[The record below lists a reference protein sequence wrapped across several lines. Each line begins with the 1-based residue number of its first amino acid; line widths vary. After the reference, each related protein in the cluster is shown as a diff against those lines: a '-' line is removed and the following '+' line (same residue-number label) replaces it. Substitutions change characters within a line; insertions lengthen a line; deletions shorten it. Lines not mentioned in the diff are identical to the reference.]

1 MRVANGCVFLIWGCP
16 FSISSWRCWIC
27 FICSWSGCS
36 TAVARW
42 RRPPDGCILSKARW
56 LCSHSSLRHYEG
68 EKWNLFILIILCV
81 QRILSI
87 FQLWLNRFF
96 FFFFFSFLDSLVH
109 VPIVRLGLR
118 PCIKLE
124 HQATICTV
132 SSYEW
137 NLLHW
142 PSCLTFAFVATF
154 RPQ

>member
-109 VPIVRLGLR
+109 VPIVR
-118 PCIKLE
+118 
-124 HQATICTV
+124 
-132 SSYEW
+132 SSPMYKTGASGH
-137 NLLHW
+137 NLHCQLLW
-142 PSCLTFAFVATF
+142 VKSTALAELSYFCLCSNF
-154 RPQ
+154 